1 MRIYK
6 YKHAREVPS
15 TSTNVQHNIL
25 NTENPKLITRLT
37 RATACHHTDKKTHF
51 PHNISVAL
59 SPFHAY
65 HQIQGQGH
73 EISLVHNRH
82 SHNYSF

>member
-15 TSTNVQHNIL
+15 TSTNVQHNRL
-25 NTENPKLITRLT
+25 NTENPKLITRPT

-51 PHNISVAL
+51 
-59 SPFHAY
+59 
-65 HQIQGQGH
+65 
-73 EISLVHNRH
+73 
-82 SHNYSF
+82 SHNFESPCPCTDPSWPK